1 MLSVQPG
8 GRGQG
13 NEELASIRIGT
24 AVCHTQDARP
34 CMFQAGVDLVCEL
47 FAVDGATTSTG
58 SGRIACLKH
67 EVGDDAVK
75 DDVVVVAFLR

>member
-1 MLSVQPG
+1 MLPVQPG

-24 AVCHTQDARP
+24 TVRHTQDARS
-34 CMFQAGVDLVCEL
+34 CMFQVGVYFVCEL
-47 FAVDGATTSTG
+47 FAVDGATASTG
-58 SGRIACLKH
+58 SGRITSLEH
-67 EVGDDAVK
+67 EVGDDAME

>member
-1 MLSVQPG
+1 MLPVQPG
-8 GRGQG
+8 SRSQS
-13 NEELASIRIGT
+13 NEELASIRVGT

-34 CMFQAGVDLVCEL
+34 RVFQAGVDFVCEL
-47 FAVDGATTSTG
+47 FAVNGATASTG

-67 EVGDDAVK
+67 EVGDDAVE